1 MLSRA
6 AAVGVWAPT
15 NETVAAIAEALS
27 AHWLAAK
34 AATRNQ
40 FWSRSQNWLDVPRH
54 TLNRVTTSR

>member
-6 AAVGVWAPT
+6 ATVGVWAPT
-15 NETVAAIAEALS
+15 NETVTAIATALT

-34 AATRNQ
+34 AAARSP

-54 TLNRVTTSR
+54 TPGRVTTSR